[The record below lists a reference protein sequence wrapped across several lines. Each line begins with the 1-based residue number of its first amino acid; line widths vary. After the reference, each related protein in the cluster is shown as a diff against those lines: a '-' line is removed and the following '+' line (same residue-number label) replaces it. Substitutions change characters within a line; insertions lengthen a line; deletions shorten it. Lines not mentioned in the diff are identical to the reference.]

1 MVRLTKRRRQDRF
14 SDMMEINLYLI
25 PYTLAGLV
33 YVDYLTGTKIGREIL
48 SPAAEERI
56 QQTGKHT
63 VVIFTYVISLWAH
76 SVNIISSA
84 TACLRQTCWLAP
96 LFLTYVHEGYDAQN
110 YTIHLSFQS
119 E

>member
-1 MVRLTKRRRQDRF
+1 M
-14 SDMMEINLYLI
+14 SI
-25 PYTLAGLV
+25 
-33 YVDYLTGTKIGREIL
+33 IL
-48 SPAAEERI
+48 QEQKLEERYFPLLRKKGYNKK
-56 QQTGKHT
+56 GKHT

-96 LFLTYVHEGYDAQN
+96 LILTYVKEGYDAQN

>member
-1 MVRLTKRRRQDRF
+1 MNK
-14 SDMMEINLYLI
+14 IHLYLI

-84 TACLRQTCWLAP
+84 TACLRQTRWLAP
-96 LFLTYVHEGYDAQN
+96 LILTYVKEGYDAQN

>member
-1 MVRLTKRRRQDRF
+1 MSIILQGKNRKRD
-14 SDMMEINLYLI
+14 I
-25 PYTLAGLV
+25 
-33 YVDYLTGTKIGREIL
+33 

-63 VVIFTYVISLWAH
+63 VVIFNYLVLLWVHSLK
-76 SVNIISSA
+76 IISSA

-96 LFLTYVHEGYDAQN
+96 LILTYVNKGYDAQN